1 MKKVTETT
9 FEYDEGTTDLV
20 RQTTKEYIEY
30 DENDSKILLDDDE
43 DDGTIYESEIN
54 FNLFDELSKALA
66 LFTLGVSAVIAVK
79 MLRRVSK

>member
-9 FEYDEGTTDLV
+9 FEYNEDSADLV

-30 DENDSKILLDDDE
+30 DEKDPKMLLDDE
-43 DDGTIYESEIN
+43 DDDTIYEGEIS
-54 FNLFDELSKALA
+54 FSLFDAISKTLA
-66 LFTLGVSAVIAVK
+66 LFTLGVSAVTAVK

>member
-9 FEYDEGTTDLV
+9 FEYDEDTTDLV

-30 DENDSKILLDDDE
+30 DEKDPKILLDDDE
-43 DDGTIYESEIN
+43 DDGTIYESEIS
-54 FNLFDELSKALA
+54 FNLFDALSKALA
-66 LFTLGVSAVIAVK
+66 LFTLGVSAVTAVK